1 MAALSVG
8 EAIAAR
14 RSIRRFRPQP
24 ITDVQ
29 VDALLEAA
37 RLSPSAI
44 NCQPWRF
51 KVVRDQQTLD
61 WLAAAGTRNQRWVSR
76 APVVFVCCADLSCF
90 VKDQEANLRAIAD
103 SGAMPPDML
112 AEVEG
117 YVARNACAP
126 RDMLRGAAA
135 VNCAIALT
143 SMMLRAVDLGLG
155 STWIGMFDEDALR
168 ERFGLHPDL
177 AVIAML
183 AVGVPSESPP
193 ARSRREMKDI
203 LLP

>member
-1 MAALSVG
+1 MAHMSVG

-14 RSIRRFRPQP
+14 RSIRRFRPEP
-24 ITDVQ
+24 VTDSQ
-29 VDALLEAA
+29 VDVLLEAA
-37 RLSPSAI
+37 RLAPSAI

-51 KVVRDQQTLD
+51 KVVRDQPALD
-61 WLAAAGTRNQRWVSR
+61 WLAADGTRNQHWVSR
-76 APVVFVCCADLSCF
+76 APAVFVCCADLSCF
-90 VKDQEANLRAIAD
+90 VKDQAANLRAIAD

-117 YVARNACAP
+117 YVERNACAP
-126 RDMLRGAAA
+126 RDLLRGAAA

-143 SMMLRAVDLGLG
+143 QMMLTAVELGLG
-155 STWIGMFDEDALR
+155 STWIGMFDEPAIM

-177 AVIAML
+177 AVIALL
-183 AVGVPSESPP
+183 AVGVPSEAPP
-193 ARSRREMKDI
+193 ARPRRDMKDI

>member
-1 MAALSVG
+1 MARMNVG

-14 RSIRRFRPQP
+14 RSIRRFRPEP
-24 ITDVQ
+24 LAESQ
-29 VDALLEAA
+29 VEALLEAA
-37 RLSPSAI
+37 RLAPSAI

-51 KVVRDQQTLD
+51 KVVRDQAELD
-61 WLAAAGTRNQRWVSR
+61 WLAARGTRNQRWVGR

-126 RDMLRGAAA
+126 RDFLRGAAA

-143 SMMLRAVDLGLG
+143 QMMLMAVDLGLG
-155 STWIGMFDEDALR
+155 STWIGMFDEPAIR
-168 ERFGLHPDL
+168 ERYGLHPDL
-177 AVIAML
+177 AVIALL
-183 AVGVPSESPP
+183 AVGAPSEAPP
-193 ARSRREMKDI
+193 PRPRRDMKDI
-203 LLP
+203 LLL